1 MQLESNLLAES
12 GIPLSA
18 EGGSAHLQEGS
29 FFCNK
34 EGPQIK
40 PSEFFLQRAERSL
53 PLVRH
58 ESLHEGGS
66 LSPTD
71 PEFFIQ
77 DGGSSTKD
85 SLQEQYRFC
94 PEKEDMESAPTLGGG
109 IIPLSRRIILDC
121 MFLCK
126 EESQRRKLE
135 VLRRISGSYQN
146 SNPLKGFLR
155 EEPKS
160 FW

>member
-1 MQLESNLLAES
+1 M
-12 GIPLSA
+12 
-18 EGGSAHLQEGS
+18 QEGS

-40 PSEFFLQRAERSL
+40 PSELFPELFLQRAERSL

-85 SLQEQYRFC
+85 SLQEQYRFS
-94 PEKEDMESAPTLGGG
+94 PGKKDMESAPTLGVG
-109 IIPLSRRIILDC
+109 IIPLPRRIILDC

-146 SNPLKGFLR
+146 SSPLKGFLR

-160 FW
+160 FWQEGGRIRSSCFVRHSSK